1 MTLSEIHCHSVS
13 IANKKIELF
22 KLPSVPPQGGIRQ
35 IASVLNWYGALFVE
49 LARVAAC
56 AVPALQGNVI
66 PLAANTASVI
76 KPDGE
81 ALCLNVLCLGH

>member
-1 MTLSEIHCHSVS
+1 MIGTEKEINCFEPLLV
-13 IANKKIELF
+13 
-22 KLPSVPPQGGIRQ
+22 PQGGIRQ

-81 ALCLNVLCLGH
+81 DLSKCPKSLTIMTQETAVLH